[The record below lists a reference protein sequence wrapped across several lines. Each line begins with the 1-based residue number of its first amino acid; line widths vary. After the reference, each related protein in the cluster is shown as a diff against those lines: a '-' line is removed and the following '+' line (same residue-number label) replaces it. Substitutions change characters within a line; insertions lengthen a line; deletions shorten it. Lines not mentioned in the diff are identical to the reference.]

1 MTNEKTYR
9 WEIDGDHTQVRFAV
23 RHMVITVVQGV
34 FRTTSGTM
42 TADENGF
49 PTDIHIEIDA
59 STIST
64 DNYDRDMH
72 LLSSAFFDVQAFPVI
87 SFQSTAIEK
96 LNDERI
102 RITGNLTVRNVTKSL
117 TFEAEYGGT
126 AVGLGGLTHVG
137 YSIEMQISRFDVGL
151 LWDEKMGDGTAIIA
165 PDVKLDIECEFIRS
179 EE

>member
-23 RHMVITVVQGV
+23 RHMVITVVRGI
-34 FRTTSGTM
+34 FRSVSGTM

-49 PTDIHIEIDA
+49 PTDIQIAIDA

-72 LLSSAFFDVQAFPVI
+72 LLSPAFFDVQAFPLI
-87 SFQSTAIEK
+87 TFQSTAIEK
-96 LNDERI
+96 LNDERL
-102 RITGNLTVRNVTKSL
+102 RITGNLTLRSVTQSL

-126 AVGLGGLTHVG
+126 AVGFGGLTHVG
-137 YSIEMQISRFDVGL
+137 YSIEMQINRFDVGL
-151 LWDEKMGDGTAIIA
+151 LWDEKMGDGTPIIA
-165 PDVKLDIECEFIRS
+165 PEVKLEIDCEFIRS